1 MKIRN
6 FLNAQMLIV
15 LCVACSVEPI
25 DNIDPAAPPE
35 TAVADFTINASVE
48 SAATKAALGDDNTIV
63 WQEGDKIGMVS
74 VLSGTVAESLELVSG
89 EGTTSGI
96 FSGHLSDYTVDRLP
110 VYPFR
115 DNRFNNYEDGEAV
128 ISWSAATSSGFKAN
142 IQTATPGG
150 FDPESC
156 LMAGQLGND
165 NKVEFKNLCAYIKFT
180 TSFDFTSLTITC
192 ADDDECLT
200 SDMVQFSFDENGKPS
215 GILPYSYSYDTDHV
229 PFNYV
234 TLTGNG
240 GAEIEAGTYL
250 VAVLPSV
257 IENGFTFTFTADGV
271 NYRKSTFK
279 SVTLTR
285 NKILNFG
292 TFSLSGLTP
301 DKSFEGAGTESNPYI
316 IDGLDKLEWL
326 ADWYSSATTFETF
339 KGKCFKQTEDIDC
352 LGKTICIGGY
362 TAYTY
367 DRISENRSYPFNA
380 HYDGGGH
387 TISNFYMEAQGS
399 PRPDNNSPLVFG
411 IGLFGNVSG
420 AEIKNLKIAPAV
432 ESDGSVVYTSHYQ
445 DYPESWWDMA
455 SEYVGFLI
463 GCSQNATISD
473 CELEQGTYSLSQKA
487 DTRRF
492 GVGSLVGF
500 AYGPLT
506 MTDCVNRS
514 NLSCYSASVS
524 GQVTAGG
531 LIGYVEGNTDMDLKI
546 DRCRNLGTV
555 SAENAKDVAYAG
567 GIVGSIVEAGYNVTP
582 MISNCV
588 NEKLIS
594 ATSVNGDDAYSG
606 GIVGN
611 FHTDGGSQDPYVHNC
626 LNKGNIYAKG
636 NDASCGGI
644 LGYCYDSD
652 TEIAVCLNTGYI
664 TGDNDPH
671 NGAICGMGSDIGFLE
686 FDYTG
691 AECVGCYWLEKK
703 DSKDDYSV
711 TPDMLVSYNWNQK
724 HNFFFKSLSCD
735 YPNNRIGVSKWM
747 NEDNSDWTTAEWLA
761 KACKWTGVT
770 RYNDDCTAIVENT
783 LDIDFTQ
790 NF

>member
-6 FLNAQMLIV
+6 ILNAFLLFA
-15 LCVACSVEPI
+15 LCVSCSVEPI
-25 DNIDPAAPPE
+25 DIID
-35 TAVADFTINASVE
+35 TASPSGTKSKDITINVSVE
-48 SAATKAALGDDNTIV
+48 NAVTKAALGEYNTIV
-63 WQEGDKIGMVS
+63 WQEGDRIGMVS
-74 VLSGTVAESLELVSG
+74 VLSEAVAESLELVSG
-89 EGTTSGI
+89 DGTSHGV
-96 FSGHLSDYTVDRLP
+96 FSGHLSDYNVDRLP

-115 DNRFNNYEDGEAV
+115 DNRFNNYKDGEAV
-128 ISWSAATSSGFKAN
+128 ISWSAATSTGFKAN
-142 IQTATPGG
+142 MQTATPGG
-150 FDPESC
+150 FDPEAC
-156 LMAGQLGND
+156 LMAGQLNSD
-165 NKVEFKNLCAYIKFT
+165 NTVEFKNLCSYIKFT
-180 TSFDFTSLTITC
+180 TNFDFTSLTITC

-229 PFNYV
+229 PFNFV
-234 TLTGNG
+234 TLSGKG
-240 GAEIEAGTYL
+240 GAKIEAGTYL

-257 IENGFTFTFTADGV
+257 IENGFTFTFTSDGV

-285 NKILNFG
+285 NKIVNFG
-292 TFSLSGLTP
+292 TFSLGGLTP

-326 ADWYSSATTFETF
+326 AEYYSSEETNNVF
-339 KGKCFKQTEDIDC
+339 KGKYFKQTEDIDC
-352 LGKTICIGGY
+352 QGETICIGGY
-362 TAYTY
+362 KAYTY
-367 DRISENRSYPFNA
+367 DRVKETKSYPFNA
-380 HYDGGGH
+380 HYDGDGH
-387 TISNFYMEAQGS
+387 KISNFCMEAQGS
-399 PRPDNNSPLVFG
+399 PRPQNNSPLVFG

-420 AEIKNLKIAPAV
+420 CEIKNLKIAPAV
-432 ESDGSVVYTSHYQ
+432 ESDGSIAYTSHYK
-445 DYPESWWDMA
+445 DYPDSWWEMA
-455 SEYVGFLI
+455 SEYVGFLV
-463 GCSQNATISD
+463 GCAQSATISG
-473 CELEQGTYSLSQKA
+473 CELEQGTYSLSQDA
-487 DTRRF
+487 DMRRF
-492 GVGSLVGF
+492 GAGSLVGF

-506 MTDCVNRS
+506 MTNCVNRS
-514 NLSCYSASVS
+514 NFSCYSGSVS
-524 GQVTAGG
+524 DQVAAGG
-531 LIGYVEGNTDMDLKI
+531 LICYVEGYTDMDLKI
-546 DRCRNLGTV
+546 DRCRNLGKI
-555 SAENAKDVAYAG
+555 SAENARDVAYAG
-567 GIVGSIVEAGYNVTP
+567 GIVASIMEEDYSVTP

-594 ATSVNGDDAYSG
+594 ATSDNDDNAYAG
-606 GIVGN
+606 GIAGN

-711 TPDMLVSYNWNQK
+711 TPDMFVSYHWNQE

-735 YPNNRIGVSKWM
+735 YPNNRIGVSRWM
-747 NEDNSDWTTAEWLA
+747 NKDNSDWTAEEWLA
-761 KACKWTGVT
+761 KACKWTGIT

-790 NF
+790 GF